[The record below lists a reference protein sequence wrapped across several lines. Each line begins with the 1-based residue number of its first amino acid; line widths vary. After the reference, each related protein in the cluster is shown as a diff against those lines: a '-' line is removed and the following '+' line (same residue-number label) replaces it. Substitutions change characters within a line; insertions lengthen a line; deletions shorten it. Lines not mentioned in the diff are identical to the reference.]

1 MIITVLPECTYSIIF
16 EIKPKIPPHQEV
28 TNVMTNVSESEK
40 RNIRVSEHT
49 IESYRVE
56 YLPTC
61 KQFTNSYW
69 QCNLLYS
76 V

>member
-40 RNIRVSEHT
+40 RNIEYQNTLSKVTVSNIFPHANSSLT
-49 IESYRVE
+49 VASCPLYR
-56 YLPTC
+56 
-61 KQFTNSYW
+61 
-69 QCNLLYS
+69 
-76 V
+76 